1 MNDQNRH
8 RDFLQVF
15 GEVCLRERDD
25 AVVMRLGATHHALA
39 PPIPYDRL
47 DRFHAGTVE
56 AVERASRQIV
66 IELGPVSGKLG
77 LEIVERRFWQ
87 AERIGWSLHHQRWH
101 GADDRRLRHILVAM
115 TAEITYPLAAAG

>member
-66 IELGPVSGKLG
+66 IELGPVRASWAWRSSNADFGRPSGLAG
-77 LEIVERRFWQ
+77 VFTIS
-87 AERIGWSLHHQRWH
+87 G
-101 GADDRRLRHILVAM
+101 G
-115 TAEITYPLAAAG
+115 TALMIAAFATF